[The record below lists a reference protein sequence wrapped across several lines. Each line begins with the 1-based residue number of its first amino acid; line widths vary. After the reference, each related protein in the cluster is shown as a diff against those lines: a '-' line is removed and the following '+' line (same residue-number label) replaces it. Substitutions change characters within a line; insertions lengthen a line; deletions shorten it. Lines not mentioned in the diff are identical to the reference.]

1 MPYVPDEQEQ
11 ARIDAW
17 KAERA
22 EKERPMREA
31 FEYLTSEQQNVIRFV
46 INTVIEFDD
55 EMRDLDGDC
64 YHSTMQKVRTVGYKL
79 RNAFPNLKEED

>member
-79 RNAFPNLKEED
+79 RNAFPSLREED

>member
-1 MPYVPDEQEQ
+1 MPYIPNEEEQ
-11 ARIDAW
+11 ARIDSF

-31 FEYLTSEQQNVIRFV
+31 FDNLTSEQKNAVRFV
-46 INTVIEFDD
+46 VDTLIEFDD

>member
-1 MPYVPDEQEQ
+1 MPYIPNEEELARQ
-11 ARIDAW
+11 AKW

-31 FEYLTSEQQNVIRFV
+31 FKYLTSEQQNVIRFV
-46 INTVIEFDD
+46 VDTLIDFDD
-55 EMRDLDGDC
+55 EMRDLEGDC
-64 YHSTMQKVRTVGYKL
+64 YHSTMQKVRTVGYKM

>member
-1 MPYVPDEQEQ
+1 MPYIPDEEEQ
-11 ARIDAW
+11 ARIDAY

-22 EKERPMREA
+22 ERERPMCEA
-31 FEYLTSEQQNVIRFV
+31 FDNLTSEQQNVVRFV
-46 INTVIEFDD
+46 VSTLIDFDD

-79 RNAFPNLKEED
+79 RNAFPSLREED

>member
-1 MPYVPDEQEQ
+1 MPYIPDEEEQ
-11 ARIDAW
+11 ARIDAY

-31 FEYLTSEQQNVIRFV
+31 FDSLTSEQQNVVRFV
-46 INTVIEFDD
+46 VSTLIDFDD

-79 RNAFPNLKEED
+79 RNAFPSLREED